1 MLEKLKEYKELTA
14 IIVFFLG
21 GFFWLQSEFPSK
33 SDMKGELVSIHC
45 LLDSYMKLTQLQILS
60 QELDKQTSELGRKLS
75 EAPPTDA
82 GASALSVSPAMRA
95 EFEQLKVDYA
105 ARRNQLG
112 QTTNEMAKI
121 RDELA
126 RGVCGRP
133 EL

>member
-1 MLEKLKEYKELTA
+1 MLERLKEYKELIA

-33 SDMKGELVSIHC
+33 SDMKGELVSIRC

-60 QELDKQTSELGRKLS
+60 QEQDKQVSELQRKLS
-75 EAPPTDA
+75 EAPPADN
-82 GASALSVSPAMRA
+82 GGSGLSVSPAMRA

-105 ARRNQLG
+105 TRRNQLG
-112 QTTNEMAKI
+112 QTTSEMAKI

-126 RGVCGRP
+126 RGVCGKV